1 MSVRRL
7 APDEVQ
13 PSHFSFSPTNKDR
26 VAQWIA
32 KYPAGRQASAVI
44 AALWIG
50 QEQEGWV
57 SKAMIE
63 HVAEILG
70 MPYIRV
76 LEVATFYTM
85 FHLAPAGEYV
95 VQVCTTT
102 PCMLRGSDEL
112 VAACKKHIH
121 ANPHAVS
128 ADGKFSWM
136 EVECL
141 GACVNAPMLQIG
153 SDFYEDLDG
162 PKTEAL
168 IEALRRG
175 ETPKPG
181 PQNGRHTSEP
191 LGGATTLLDRAAII
205 RMPSADR
212 DEGHVMDA
220 SANLKGEGASGHGAA
235 EPKSPGTTR

>member
-13 PSHFSFSPTNKDR
+13 PSSFSFSPVNRDR
-26 VAQWIA
+26 VEQWIA
-32 KYPAGRQASAVI
+32 KYPEGRQASAVI
-44 AALWIG
+44 ASLWIG

-63 HVAEILG
+63 HVAGLLH
-70 MPYIRV
+70 MPFIRV

-85 FHLAPAGEYV
+85 FNLAPVGEFL

-102 PCMLRGSDEL
+102 PCMLRGSDEV

-121 ANPHAVS
+121 SKPHTVS
-128 ADGKFSWM
+128 PDGKFSWM

-153 SDFYEDLDG
+153 KDFFEDLDG

-175 ETPKPG
+175 ETPQPG
-181 PQNGRHTSEP
+181 PQNGRHSSEP
-191 LGGATTLLDRAAII
+191 LGGATTLLDRTAIV
-205 RMPSADR
+205 RVRGAGQDGSQATD
-212 DEGHVMDA
+212 GNAKV
-220 SANLKGEGASGHGAA
+220 SGEGSLIHGATR
-235 EPKSPGTTR
+235 PTLPGTVR